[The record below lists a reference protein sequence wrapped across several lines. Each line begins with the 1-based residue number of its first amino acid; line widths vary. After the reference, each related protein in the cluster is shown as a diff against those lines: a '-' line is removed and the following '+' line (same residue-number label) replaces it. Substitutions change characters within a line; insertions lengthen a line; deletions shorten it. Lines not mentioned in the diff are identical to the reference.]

1 MKTDLANVTITLE
14 EEVVSWAQ
22 LEAARRGTSVPRLLA
37 ELLKQHV
44 REQDGYGA
52 AMRRALARKP
62 FLKTKGRYPSR
73 DHAHDR
79 TRLR

>member
-37 ELLKQHV
+37 ELLKQH
-44 REQDGYGA
+44 A
-52 AMRRALARKP
+52 RAGWLRC
-62 FLKTKGRYPSR
+62 R
-73 DHAHDR
+73 HAP
-79 TRLR
+79 RLGP